1 MAWNPI
7 VPAARFGK
15 QWARNRRMHNIA
27 TTQEAVAAPGISIW
41 NEFRDVGGTPSVTTI
56 LDPVGLNEFA
66 TLGINTTTGGAWTVS
81 TDTMTDILFGG
92 SWVSSLTFTGAGSC
106 ALLHSIRYSNTYRWF
121 VVASKGVT

>member
-15 QWARNRRMHNIA
+15 QWARTRRMHNIA
-27 TTQEAVAAPGISIW
+27 TTQEATAATGAAIW
-41 NEFRDVGGTPSVTTI
+41 NDFRDITAMPSVTAI

-66 TLGINTTTGGAWTVS
+66 SLGINTTSGGTWTISTVS
-81 TDTMTDILFGG
+81 ANDILFGG
-92 SWVSSLTFTGAGSC
+92 SWVSSLTFTGAGAC

-121 VVASKGVT
+121 VVASNGVT